1 MAVDMGQALTLA
13 LAVPAM
19 CLLLFVLTQVETW
32 LLKDEHPQVRG
43 RTGSGAGE
51 RGQAQPTPTPPGAVG
66 ETAASQATVR
76 GEDAPGT
83 APPGGMN
90 EAA

>member
-1 MAVDMGQALTLA
+1 MAVDIGQALMLA

-19 CLLLFVLTQVETW
+19 CLLLFVLTQVEEW
-32 LLKDEHPQVRG
+32 LLKDDGPRMRG
-43 RTGSGAGE
+43 QTGTGAGDGAE
-51 RGQAQPTPTPPGAVG
+51 AQPMPAPPGAVD
-66 ETAASQATVR
+66 AAAAGQATAPD
-76 GEDAPGT
+76 EDAPGT

>member
-1 MAVDMGQALTLA
+1 MAVDVGQVLMLA

-19 CLLLFVLTQVETW
+19 CLLLYVLTQVEKW
-32 LLKDEHPQVRG
+32 LLKDDSPHL
-43 RTGSGAGE
+43 
-51 RGQAQPTPTPPGAVG
+51 RGQTGTGAEGGEEGQLIPGPPGAVDAA
-66 ETAASQATVR
+66 AASRAAAR
-76 GEDAPGT
+76 DEDAPGT